1 MTNVD
6 EANLVNELMEA
17 QERMRVAMGTIS
29 AIAVTCHPGV
39 RAYSTAMAEC
49 KYQQTRGNA
58 LEVEVEKLKARITK
72 LQAVAD
78 IAHVIFHHG
87 DLGFETAQ
95 EERGSRR
102 VGLFRALQALGES

>member
-6 EANLVNELMEA
+6 EAHLLDQLMEA
-17 QERMRVAMGTIS
+17 QERMRVAMGAIS

-39 RAYSTAMAEC
+39 RSYSTAMAEC

-58 LEVEVEKLKARITK
+58 LEVEVEKLNARIAK

-78 IAHVIFHHG
+78 IAKMIFHHG
-87 DLGFETAQ
+87 DLAWDPVGA
-95 EERGSRR
+95 RGARR
-102 VGLFRALQALGES
+102 VGLLCALRALGES